1 MKTKTSDIIGPPA
14 HDLLVTRIGNCFEKF
29 ADALAQH
36 MTTFGNQICDKIIDA
51 METSD
56 NLRIDK
62 TEVTKKRSHS
72 SRAKGG
78 KEDEKNSKCKSQNL
92 IKNYYKDQFQIKE
105 QKTNT
110 RTIFYPQ

>member
-14 HDLLVTRIGNCFEKF
+14 HDLLVTQIGNCFEKF

-56 NLRIDK
+56 SLRIDK
-62 TEVTKKRSHS
+62 TEVTKKHSHS
-72 SRAKGG
+72 STAKGG
-78 KEDEKNSKCKSQNL
+78 KEDEENSKRKSQNL
-92 IKNYYKDQFQIKE
+92 MKNHCKDQSQIKE
-105 QKTNT
+105 QKANT
-110 RTIFYPQ
+110 RTIFYP